1 MSSTRS
7 LGLLCSILHDES
19 PAQRIANSGHIVWP
33 MLSVRGCGGTRI
45 VWAARTYHAAFPL
58 LPDFEG
64 ARHSANF
71 GLRAQPGVTGADPVV

>member
-1 MSSTRS
+1 
-7 LGLLCSILHDES
+7 
-19 PAQRIANSGHIVWP
+19 